1 MDKRIGFQVVP
12 DDVNIAEFLEETKS
26 GHEDRLEEILQQL
39 LDTIKETK
47 NNNQPVIFAYG
58 KLLNYLA
65 SGAISEPDIHK
76 ILAAALWEL
85 Q

>member
-1 MDKRIGFQVVP
+1 MEKRVGFQIVP
-12 DDVNIAEFLEETKS
+12 EDVNVAEFLEEIKTA
-26 GHEDRLEEILQQL
+26 HEDKLEGILQQL

-65 SGAISEPDIHK
+65 SGTLSELEVHK